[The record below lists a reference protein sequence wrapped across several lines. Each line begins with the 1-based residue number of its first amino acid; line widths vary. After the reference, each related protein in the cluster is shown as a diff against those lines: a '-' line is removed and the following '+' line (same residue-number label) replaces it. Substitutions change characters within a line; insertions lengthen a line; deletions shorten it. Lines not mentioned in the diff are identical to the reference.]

1 MKEEKNDL
9 RFFNN
14 FDSGIFLLTRQEK
27 AYVYKTRD
35 VNFN

>member
-14 FDSGIFLLTRQEK
+14 FESGIFYLLDKKRHMSTKLEM
-27 AYVYKTRD
+27 
-35 VNFN
+35 